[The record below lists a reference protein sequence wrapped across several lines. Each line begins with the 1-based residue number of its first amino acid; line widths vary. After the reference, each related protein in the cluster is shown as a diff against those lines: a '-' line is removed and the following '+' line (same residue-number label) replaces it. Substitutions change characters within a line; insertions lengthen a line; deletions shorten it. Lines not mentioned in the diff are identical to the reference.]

1 MHTTIKVNSCT
12 GGFSVNARWT
22 FNEFQYTGVTCHF
35 KNMINVSL
43 YTCFLI
49 TLRCRQGAR
58 TALRQPAGESSDSL
72 SANTFKCGCFLPRT
86 ALKYAYI
93 YISIMESI
101 SQMMRALRFLW
112 QRHGKKKK
120 KQQLRGC
127 VTWKLAACSLAAL
140 NSELVGVYFWGNPDD
155 LTITPPAAGLMRL
168 IISAGVTQ
176 HLSCDLRAPDEEPR
190 ENRRGRASTASKK
203 INFLLD
209 TPARALSVSV
219 CYFPCLF
226 YFNASTLPVR

>member
-190 ENRRGRASTASKK
+190 ENRRGRASAASKK
-203 INFLLD
+203 INFLPD

>member
-1 MHTTIKVNSCT
+1 MSFQKYDQCLAVHLLFNHTEVQAGSEDGSEAASWGIQRLAQCKYIQMWVFSTED
-12 GGFSVNARWT
+12 GFKICIHLYFYHEVYLSDDESAAILVAEARK
-22 FNEFQYTGVTCHF
+22 E
-35 KNMINVSL
+35 
-43 YTCFLI
+43 
-49 TLRCRQGAR
+49 
-58 TALRQPAGESSDSL
+58 
-72 SANTFKCGCFLPRT
+72 
-86 ALKYAYI
+86 
-93 YISIMESI
+93 
-101 SQMMRALRFLW
+101 
-112 QRHGKKKK
+112 KK

-155 LTITPPAAGLMRL
+155 LTITPPADGLMRL

-190 ENRRGRASTASKK
+190 ENRRGRASAASKK
-203 INFLLD
+203 INFLPD